1 MQLGRKKEG
10 KEIRERRGSDQS
22 KEEGGHTRCASD
34 GQGRL
39 GQLVA
44 RVSHEFGSQT
54 ACALPHNMENG
65 PSEAPCF
72 REFVQMA
79 RFLIVVSLFPPRAT
93 VGCIW
98 VSPLV
103 LVFNALFCVCRPQ
116 VIFTPSRKDF
126 PRTFPH
132 E

>member
-1 MQLGRKKEG
+1 MGRG
-10 KEIRERRGSDQS
+10 DWGS
-22 KEEGGHTRCASD
+22 
-34 GQGRL
+34 L
-39 GQLVA
+39 W
-44 RVSHEFGSQT
+44 RVSVHEFGSQT

-116 VIFTPSRKDF
+116 MLLRASREARRHGGMAPWF
-126 PRTFPH
+126 ESRAFGIVGVEET
-132 E
+132 